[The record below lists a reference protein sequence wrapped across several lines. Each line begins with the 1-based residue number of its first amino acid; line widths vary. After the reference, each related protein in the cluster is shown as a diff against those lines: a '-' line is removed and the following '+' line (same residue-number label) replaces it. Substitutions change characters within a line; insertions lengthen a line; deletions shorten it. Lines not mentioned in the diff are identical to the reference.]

1 MSKLNLRIFFVS
13 ALFFVLPF
21 FAKAAV
27 CNDNTIVNVVAR
39 DPDGSFVAK
48 ASVDLYVQTV
58 DVDGNKKPGAR
69 VAGGVTDSIL
79 GKATLTFKNTATLSA
94 AYALRIRTIGK
105 DSASFWYYDNV
116 LGCGETTSITETLSG
131 ILVSL
136 HGADG
141 SILTNTTFNIYTQ
154 LYDSEGSLL
163 QVKNELLSGFNSG
176 ASGQV
181 RVYVPQGSVRSLDG
195 KLKDYY
201 VLEVIHSGIKSYKY
215 GIQVIDGAMT
225 NIDYSLSTLRV
236 RLKYASGSSAS
247 GVQMEAY
254 TQKVDNSNQ
263 NQIDVKVGSFTI
275 ASNGYGS
282 MEISPGTYA
291 LRAKVLNV
299 YQYFWDIDVFEGG
312 TTERLLNLTGSAA
325 STTSSTACSNASKV
339 NVLLR
344 DIAGHNAGGLKFE
357 IYEQTTDNAGLP
369 LPGAKMAAGTVDSV
383 GRATVSFKPDSS
395 KNYALKV
402 WDKRADLGEF
412 WYFNVLKFVCDYDRN
427 LTKSLPAFKIVLR
440 DSQGKPKFNYNF
452 SLYAQ
457 RYDVD
462 GNPTFSAADLI
473 ANLKTGSDGQA
484 LVYVSPYNVYHNNQT
499 GYYAISTKDANG
511 NVKNFYN
518 IKVTEDKDYTYEP
531 SFSGLS
537 GEFRDA
543 QGKLLSNRTL
553 NLYEQKAIDG
563 YFNLGQKLLT
573 FKTDANGQ
581 FKFEYPAGTY
591 AISTP
596 DDLNRSNI
604 FWNIVIGSSNAAKK
618 LTTSLINFN
627 FNNLSDKPGN
637 TTLQIY
643 NLTGQGGTYYRGDM
657 IKALKLT
664 NNRASL
670 SLAAG
675 PYLVSYTGSNNRL
688 FGRAFY
694 AKNGSKYN
702 VEVSLSPK
710 YLISDKA
717 SFSLAGAD
725 FNAVTSAS
733 VGSSDLGSS
742 SNSGSGSSS
751 GGPSTGS
758 LSSRLKGRILLQ
770 VQDKGQAWY
779 LNPVDGKR
787 YSLGRPEDAF
797 NVMRRLALGVSNS
810 SFSAIEKNPSAWKN
824 LAGRILLK
832 VEDNGQAYYF
842 DPTNL
847 QLYYLG
853 RPGDA
858 FTVMRGRGLG
868 ITNTDLNKV
877 TAAN

>member
-1 MSKLNLRIFFVS
+1 MSKLNLRIFFMS
-13 ALFFVLPF
+13 ALFFILPF
-21 FAKAAV
+21 FTQAAV
-27 CNDNTIVNVVAR
+27 CDDKTIVDIIAR
-39 DPDGSFVAK
+39 DPDGSFIAK

-69 VAGGVTDSIL
+69 VAGGVTDSVL
-79 GKATLTFKNTATLSA
+79 GKATLTFKNSATLSA
-94 AYALRIRTIGK
+94 SYALRIRTIGK

-116 LGCGETTSITETLSG
+116 LGCGETSSITETLSG

-141 SILTNTTFNIYTQ
+141 SILTNTKFNIYTQ
-154 LYDSEGSLL
+154 LYDPDGSLL
-163 QVKNELLSGFNSG
+163 LVKNELLSGFNSG

-181 RVYVPQGSVRSLDG
+181 RVYVPQGSVRSISG
-195 KLKDYY
+195 KLKDFY

-215 GIQVIDGAMT
+215 GIQVADGAMT

-247 GVQMEAY
+247 GVQMEVY
-254 TQKVDNSNQ
+254 TQKVDDSNQ
-263 NQIDVKVGSFTI
+263 NQIDKKVGSFTI

-291 LRAKVLNV
+291 LRVKVLNV

-312 TTERLLNLTGSAA
+312 TTERLLDLKGSAA
-325 STTSSTACSNASKV
+325 STTSPTACSNASKI
-339 NVLLR
+339 NVSLR
-344 DIAGHNAGGLKFE
+344 DIAGHKAAGLKFE
-357 IYEQTTDNAGLP
+357 IYEQTTDSAGLP
-369 LPGAKMAAGTVDSV
+369 LPGAKMAAGTVNSV
-383 GRATVSFKPDSS
+383 GQATVSFKPDSS

-402 WDKRADLGEF
+402 WDKKADLGEF
-412 WYFNVLKFVCDYDRN
+412 WYFDVLKFVCGYDRN

-440 DSQGKPKFNYNF
+440 DSQGKLKFNYNF

-457 RYDVD
+457 RYDMD

-473 ANLKTGSDGQA
+473 ANLKTGSDGKA
-484 LVYVSPYNVYHNNQT
+484 LVYVSPYNVYRNNQT
-499 GYYAISTKDANG
+499 GYYAISTKDSSG

-518 IKVTEDKDYTYEP
+518 IKITEDQDYTYEP

-537 GEFRDA
+537 GEFRNA
-543 QGKLLSNRTL
+543 QEKLLGNKTL

-563 YFNLGQKLLT
+563 YFNLGKKLLT
-573 FKTDANGQ
+573 VKTDANGQ
-581 FKFEYPAGTY
+581 FRFEYPSGTY

-596 DDLNRSNI
+596 DDLGRTNI
-604 FWNIVIGSSNAAKK
+604 FWNIVIGSASSAKK
-618 LTTSLINFN
+618 LTTSLTSFY
-627 FNNLSDKPGN
+627 FNNSSDKPASN
-637 TTLQIY
+637 ITLQLY
-643 NLTGQGGTYYRGDM
+643 SLTGQGGTYYRGDM
-657 IKALKLT
+657 IKAIKLT

-675 PYLVSYTGSNNRL
+675 AYLISYTGSNNRI
-688 FGRAFY
+688 FGQAFY
-694 AKNGSKYN
+694 AKNGSKFN
-702 VEVSLSPK
+702 VEISLNPK
-710 YLISDKA
+710 YLISDKT

-725 FNAVTSAS
+725 FNAVTSDS
-733 VGSSDLGSS
+733 VGSSDLDSNSNSNPGSS
-742 SNSGSGSSS
+742 
-751 GGPSTGS
+751 PSTGS

-779 LNPVDGKR
+779 LNPADGKR

-797 NVMRRLALGVSNS
+797 NVMRQLALGVSNS
-810 SFSAIEKNPSAWKN
+810 SFFNIEKNPSAWKN

-832 VEDNGQAYYF
+832 VEDNGRAYYF

-853 RPGDA
+853 RPADA

-868 ITNTDLNKV
+868 ITNTDLSEI
-877 TAAN
+877 AAN